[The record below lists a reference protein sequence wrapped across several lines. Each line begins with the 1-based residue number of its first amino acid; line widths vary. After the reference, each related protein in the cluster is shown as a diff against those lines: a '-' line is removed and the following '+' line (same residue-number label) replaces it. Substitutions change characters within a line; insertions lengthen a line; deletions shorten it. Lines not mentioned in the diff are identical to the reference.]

1 MGGAVAR
8 YKLKL
13 KYKHKRKHT
22 YYARTHTNASSSFQA
37 KSANEKMLLP
47 GCLPVRVAVCL
58 CVMLAT
64 LLLPL
69 SLARTVVVCRRG
81 WLFLVRLC
89 VCVCV
94 CVSCGTRFPLPPF
107 SCSSRSVTLN
117 NSIWNSHKS
126 STAVLKW
133 SVNEPLTV
141 SMVFYNISFKVVI
154 SIAIKAL
161 FLVAQSFFYCLK
173 RSALLLQDYH
183 HCRS

>member
-37 KSANEKMLLP
+37 KPANEKMLLP

-58 CVMLAT
+58 CVMLAA

-89 VCVCV
+89 VCVCL
-94 CVSCGTRFPLPPF
+94 CKLWNPF
-107 SCSSRSVTLN
+107 SAPP
-117 NSIWNSHKS
+117 I
-126 STAVLKW
+126 
-133 SVNEPLTV
+133 
-141 SMVFYNISFKVVI
+141 
-154 SIAIKAL
+154 
-161 FLVAQSFFYCLK
+161 
-173 RSALLLQDYH
+173 LLLISVCYTEQQHLKQPQKQHSRIEMVGEWTTYSVDGFL
-183 HCRS
+183 